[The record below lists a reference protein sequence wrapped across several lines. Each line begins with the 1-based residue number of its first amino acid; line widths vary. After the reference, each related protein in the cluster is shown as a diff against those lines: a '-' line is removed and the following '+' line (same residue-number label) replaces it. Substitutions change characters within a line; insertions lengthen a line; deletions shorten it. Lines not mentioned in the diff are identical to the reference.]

1 MPVPQASLKW
11 VNDELILILI
21 LIMFFNISALVAV
34 AYELCVWGAFAC
46 VYG

>member
-1 MPVPQASLKW
+1 MPAPQASLKW
-11 VNDELILILI
+11 VNDKLI
-21 LIMFFNISALVAV
+21 LIMFFNISALVVV